1 MKKSNLIYLLI
12 LPFIFASCDF
22 LDKFDHFGVGN
33 TFEESFAVSVPAGSQ
48 QTYSGSVSFDA
59 SDDAT
64 LEENLDNI
72 REFNVTSISLRI
84 TKTTPN
90 AVTANG
96 SFSITS
102 EGTPVGDPV
111 DVNLDLSSDE
121 EVILPLTSSTF
132 DAIKDAYLANQ
143 KITITAAGSVT
154 DTPIDVEFTVYMSI
168 EATIDN
174 N

>member
-12 LPFIFASCDF
+12 LPFIFSSCDF

-33 TFEESFAVSVPAGSQ
+33 TFEESFAISVPEGITQS
-48 QTYSGSVSFDA
+48 YSGSVSFDA

-72 REFNVTSISLRI
+72 REFEVISISMRV

-90 AVTANG
+90 TVTAEG

-102 EGTPVGDPV
+102 QGAPVGDPV
-111 DVNLDLSSDE
+111 QLTLDLSSDE
-121 EVILPLTSSTF
+121 EVILPLSPATF
-132 DAIKDAYLANQ
+132 RAVKDAYLANQ
-143 KITITAAGSVT
+143 KITITAAGSVSE
-154 DTPIDVEFTVYMSI
+154 TPIDIEITVYMAI

-174 N
+174 